1 MPQDQPQDRPSA
13 LLIGTDA
20 YAMRACLRNGITPYV
35 VHGPHLNDWG
45 YLTLPDGAVGVFAED
60 PTSIES
66 ILLALRRTGAAD
78 HPFRFLQ
85 TSDEEAL
92 VTAAAL
98 ARILGLPTAVDADTA
113 PNFRDKWLQKQ
124 LVAAAG
130 LDVGGSWV
138 IEDIHHLDPSAV
150 PEFDQAVLKPIAG
163 AGTRNTSVVRGRGDL
178 IATCAEYRRRGVPQR
193 TFVLEE
199 FTPGEEWM
207 ADGVVF
213 DGELRFLSVG
223 TYLEPCLT
231 AVDANRV
238 LQLERFDP
246 TEDAPA
252 FALARPV
259 VAAALRALGLRQGV
273 FHMELF
279 HQPDTGRLLFGEC
292 GARTGGGLIS
302 ESVEFKFG
310 VDLGE
315 AAIRCAEGI
324 DPDLKPSVRP
334 ESVSTLFLANR
345 PGILVGYPSPDEIRA
360 LPGVEH
366 VRLDLPYGF
375 RTGDAV
381 EDTTQGVGQVM
392 LSGRTRE
399 EVGSRREFLTRWFD
413 ERLVVVPAHATY
425 PELRGWQQ
433 ANWPG
438 TASTF
443 RTYAAPEA

>member
-1 MPQDQPQDRPSA
+1 MPQDQPSA
-13 LLIGTDA
+13 LIVGTDP

-35 VHGPHLNDWG
+35 VHGPHLADWG
-45 YLTLPDGAVGVFAED
+45 YLKLPDGAVGIFAED

-66 ILLALRRTGAAD
+66 VLLALRRTGAAERE
-78 HPFRFLQ
+78 FRFLQ

-92 VTAAAL
+92 VTVAAL
-98 ARILGLPTAVDADTA
+98 ARVLDLPTAVAADIA
-113 PNFRDKWLQKQ
+113 PNFRDKWLQKRA
-124 LVAAAG
+124 VAAAG
-130 LDVGGSWV
+130 LDVGASQV
-138 IEDIHHLDPSAV
+138 IEDIHHLDPSALAD
-150 PEFDQAVLKPIAG
+150 FDKAVLKPIAG
-163 AGTRNTSVVRGRGDL
+163 AGTRNTSVVRGLSEL
-178 IATCAEYRRRGVPQR
+178 IDTCAEYRRRGVPQR

-223 TYLEPCLT
+223 TYAEPCLT

-246 TEDAPA
+246 TEDADA

-259 VAAALRALGLRQGV
+259 VTEALRALGLRRGV

-279 HQPDTGRLLFGEC
+279 RRPDTGGLVFGEC
-292 GARTGGGLIS
+292 AARTGGGLIS
-302 ESVEFKFG
+302 EAVAFKFG

-324 DPDLKPSVRP
+324 EPAIEPAVRP

-345 PGILVGYPSPDEIRA
+345 PGVLVGYPSLEQIRA

-375 RTGDAV
+375 RTGDTV
-381 EDTTQGVGQVM
+381 QDTTQGVGQVM

-399 EVGSRREFLTRWFD
+399 EVRSRREFLTRWFD

-425 PELRGWQQ
+425 PELRSWQR
-433 ANWPG
+433 ANWPE
-438 TASTF
+438 TASDF
-443 RTYAAPEA
+443 RTYAEPERQR

>member
-1 MPQDQPQDRPSA
+1 MSQDRPSA
-13 LLIGTDA
+13 LLVGTDA
-20 YAMRACLRNGITPYV
+20 YAIRACLRNGLTPYV

-45 YLTLPDGAVGVFAED
+45 YLRLPEGAVGIFAED

-66 ILLALRRTGAAD
+66 ILFGLRRTGALD
-78 HPFRFLQ
+78 REFRFLQ

-92 VTAAAL
+92 VAAAAL
-98 ARILGLPTAVDADTA
+98 ARILDLPTAVDVETA
-113 PNFRDKWLQKQ
+113 PNFRDKGLQKQ
-124 LVAAAG
+124 IVAAAG
-130 LDVGGSWV
+130 LDVGASRV
-138 IEDIHHLDPSAV
+138 IEDIHHLDPATV
-150 PEFDQAVLKPIAG
+150 PDFDRAVLKPVAG
-163 AGTRNTSVVRGRGDL
+163 AGTRNTSVVRGRDGL
-178 IATCAEYRRRGVPQR
+178 LATCAEYRRRGVPQR

-223 TYLEPCLT
+223 TYVEPCLT

-246 TEDAPA
+246 TEDAAA

-259 VAAALRALGLRQGV
+259 VEEALRALGLRRGV

-279 HQPDTGRLLFGEC
+279 HQPETGRLLFGEC
-292 GARTGGGLIS
+292 AARTGGGLIS
-302 ESVEFKFG
+302 ESVEYKFG

-315 AAIRCAEGI
+315 AAIRCAEGV
-324 DPDLKPSVRP
+324 DPEVRPAVRP

-345 PGILVGYPSPDEIRA
+345 PGVLVGYPAPDLIRA

-366 VRLDLPYGF
+366 VRLDLPFGF
-375 RTGDAV
+375 RSGDAV
-381 EDTTQGVGQVM
+381 EDTTQGVGQIM
-392 LSGRTRE
+392 LSGGSRE
-399 EVGSRREFLTRWFD
+399 EVRDRREFVTRWFD

-425 PELRGWQQ
+425 PELRRWQQ
-433 ANWPG
+433 ANWPD

-443 RTYAAPEA
+443 RTWEAAPVATDV